1 LDGPYISSTAWKLT
15 VDHARPIL
23 EAILPDPTIEFNV
36 EPYVVRRAIAQI
48 DGTRPV
54 DPNP

>member
-1 LDGPYISSTAWKLT
+1 MDGPYISSTAWKLT